1 MKFIKRLLLLFSLAL
16 VYLIVREFLELYYY
30 LSNIDSIL
38 AYLFLLLLVLT
49 ISYFV
54 IIPLYQI
61 IKLPKNLGP
70 CRSKSF
76 EDALIEKR
84 IKTFRSNP
92 NLSEFN
98 FSLDTGVDSKEQ
110 YSETIKF
117 LDKKCESIRKTRVA
131 NLFYSSA
138 ISQNGFIDAIL
149 ILSAS
154 ISIVKEIFILYN
166 GRVSNRDLLVIAKH
180 TYYSIAIG
188 GSEIV
193 EYPIEEIYSKL
204 ASEGMKEIPFV
215 DKILGSIADGFV
227 NATLLTRISLITENY
242 CKLTFIESDKDL
254 YPGTKS
260 IVESTKNIT
269 SDLKSKFI
277 KAILRFGKEKGIGKG
292 LKLLNPLGYI
302 MEKAVDKY
310 VPETSPDVFITK
322 QGLKFTSR
330 LIGNPITTGIEE
342 IIKLRKLKK

>member
-38 AYLFLLLLVLT
+38 AYLFLLLVVLT
-49 ISYFV
+49 IGYFV
-54 IIPLYQI
+54 IVPLYQI

-76 EDALIEKR
+76 EDALIER
-84 IKTFRSNP
+84 RVKTFRSNP

-98 FSLDTGVDSKEQ
+98 FSLDTGVGSKEQ
-110 YSETIKF
+110 YSEIIKF
-117 LDKKCESIRKTRVA
+117 LEKKCESIRKTRVA

-215 DKILGSIADGFV
+215 DKILASIADGFV

-277 KAILRFGKEKGIGKG
+277 KAILKFGKEKAIGKG

-310 VPETSPDVFITK
+310 MPETSTDVFITK

>member
-1 MKFIKRLLLLFSLAL
+1 MKIVKRVLLLFSIGLL
-16 VYLIVREFLELYYY
+16 YIIVREFLELYYY
-30 LSNIDSIL
+30 LSNINPIL
-38 AYLFLLLLVLT
+38 TYLFILLVIL
-49 ISYFV
+49 IIGYFV

-61 IKLPKNLGP
+61 LKLPKNLGP
-70 CRSKSF
+70 CRNKSL
-76 EDALIEKR
+76 ENTLIER
-84 IKTFRSNP
+84 RLKTFRSNP
-92 NLSEFN
+92 NLNEYN
-98 FSLDTGVDSKEQ
+98 FSMEPDADSRKQ
-110 YSETIKF
+110 YSEVIKY
-117 LDKKCESIRKTRVA
+117 LEKKCESLRKTRVA

-154 ISIVKEIFILYN
+154 INIVKETFVLFN

-193 EYPIEEIYSKL
+193 EYPVEEIYSKL
-204 ASEGMKEIPFV
+204 ASEGMKEIPFI
-215 DKILGSIADGFV
+215 DKILGSIVDGFV

-242 CKLTFIESDKDL
+242 CKFTYIESDKEI

-269 SDLKSKFI
+269 SDVKNKIVKSIVKLVKEGAMEKTLKI
-277 KAILRFGKEKGIGKG
+277 
-292 LKLLNPLGYI
+292 LNPLGYV
-302 MEKAVDKY
+302 MERAVDKY
-310 VPETSPDVFITK
+310 VPEKSPNVYITK
-322 QGLKFTSR
+322 KGLKFTSR

-342 IIKLRKLKK
+342 IIKLRKSKR